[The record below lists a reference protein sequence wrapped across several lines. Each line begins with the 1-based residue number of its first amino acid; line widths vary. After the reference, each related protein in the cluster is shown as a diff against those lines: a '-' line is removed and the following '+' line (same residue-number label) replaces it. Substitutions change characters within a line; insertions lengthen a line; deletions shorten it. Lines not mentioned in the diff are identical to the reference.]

1 MVEPLFGSVSQL
13 WPAMPAP
20 AFGYVQTPMPS
31 AHRPFGAMSSGLPA
45 QGPAPGGPLTA
56 VPTSN
61 LMQVDPYAF
70 AGGVLPVVA
79 GPSIGAGLSAVASSP
94 LATGVPALTA
104 SEIAV
109 GVTAPWL
116 LTAVAMRRGQPLG
129 PNNDLEIEDFIS
141 DAFDL
146 LPGTN
151 DVEVRVEG
159 GRATLTGSVPHKRL
173 KRDVGEIAWTI
184 PTVNDVQNN
193 VTIAQRRRSRTS
205 REGESPAVAAR
216 KQT

>member
-1 MVEPLFGSVSQL
+1 MVEPLFGSVSPL

-31 AHRPFGAMSSGLPA
+31 AHRPFGTMPSGLPA
-45 QGPAPGGPLTA
+45 QGVPPGGPLSA
-56 VPTSN
+56 VPTPN
-61 LMQVDPYAF
+61 VMQVDPF
-70 AGGVLPVVA
+70 
-79 GPSIGAGLSAVASSP
+79 VASSP
-94 LATGVPALTA
+94 LATGIPAVTA
-104 SEIAV
+104 SEISV

-129 PNNDLEIEDFIS
+129 PSNDHEIEDFIS

-184 PTVNDVQNN
+184 PAVNDVQNN
-193 VTIAQRRRSRTS
+193 VTITQRRRSRTS
-205 REGESPAVAAR
+205 REESPSVAAR
-216 KQT
+216 KQA

>member
-1 MVEPLFGSVSQL
+1 MVEPLFGSVSQF
-13 WPAMPAP
+13 WPPIPAP
-20 AFGYVQTPMPS
+20 AFGY
-31 AHRPFGAMSSGLPA
+31 RPFGTMSSGLPA
-45 QGPAPGGPLTA
+45 QGPAPGGPLGA

-61 LMQVDPYAF
+61 FMQVDPYTF
-70 AGGVLPVVA
+70 AGGGVPVVA
-79 GPSIGAGLSAVASSP
+79 GQSVSAGFPGVASSP

-129 PNNDLEIEDFIS
+129 PTNDQEIEDFIF

-173 KRDVGEIAWTI
+173 KRDVGEIAWAI
-184 PTVNDVQNN
+184 PTVTDVQNN
-193 VTIAQRRRSRTS
+193 VTITQRRRSRTS
-205 REGESPAVAAR
+205 REGESPGVAAR
-216 KQT
+216 KPT

>member
-1 MVEPLFGSVSQL
+1 MVEPLFASVPQL
-13 WPAMPAP
+13 WPVVPSA
-20 AFGYVQTPMPS
+20 AFGFAQSPMAS
-31 AHRPFGAMSSGLPA
+31 HRLFGAMSAGLPA
-45 QGPAPGGPLTA
+45 QGPAAGGALGAPVSNPMPG
-56 VPTSN
+56 
-61 LMQVDPYAF
+61 DPYAF
-70 AGGVLPVVA
+70 AGSGPV
-79 GPSIGAGLSAVASSP
+79 
-94 LATGVPALTA
+94 ATVVPALTT

-109 GVTAPWL
+109 GVTASAL

-129 PNNDLEIEDFIS
+129 PTNDQEIEDFIS

-184 PTVNDVQNN
+184 PMLNDVQNS
-193 VTIAQRRRSRTS
+193 VTITQRRRSRTS
-205 REGESPAVAAR
+205 REGESPAVAGR
-216 KQT
+216 KT

>member
-1 MVEPLFGSVSQL
+1 MIEAPFGSVSQL

-31 AHRPFGAMSSGLPA
+31 AHRPFGTISSGLPA
-45 QGPAPGGPLTA
+45 QGPAPGGPLSG
-56 VPTSN
+56 VPPSN

-70 AGGVLPVVA
+70 AGGVMPVVA
-79 GPSIGAGLSAVASSP
+79 GPSVSAGFPAVASSP
-94 LATGVPALTA
+94 LPTGVPALTG

-129 PNNDLEIEDFIS
+129 PNNDHEIEDFIS

-159 GRATLTGSVPHKRL
+159 GRATLTGSVPQKRL

-184 PTVNDVQNN
+184 PTVTDVQNN
-193 VTIAQRRRSRTS
+193 VTITQRRRSRTG
-205 REGESPAVAAR
+205 REGEPTGVAAR

>member
-13 WPAMPAP
+13 WPVMPAP
-20 AFGYVQTPMPS
+20 AY
-31 AHRPFGAMSSGLPA
+31 RPFGTMSSGLPA
-45 QGPAPGGPLTA
+45 QGPAPGGPLSA
-56 VPTSN
+56 VPNSN
-61 LMQVDPYAF
+61 LMQVDPNAF
-70 AGGVLPVVA
+70 AGGVMPGVA
-79 GPSIGAGLSAVASSP
+79 GPSASAGFPGVASSP

-104 SEIAV
+104 SEIAF

-129 PNNDLEIEDFIS
+129 PNNDQEIEDFIS

-159 GRATLTGSVPHKRL
+159 GRATLTGPVTHKRL

-193 VTIAQRRRSRTS
+193 VTITQRRRSRTN
-205 REGESPAVAAR
+205 REGENPSVAAR